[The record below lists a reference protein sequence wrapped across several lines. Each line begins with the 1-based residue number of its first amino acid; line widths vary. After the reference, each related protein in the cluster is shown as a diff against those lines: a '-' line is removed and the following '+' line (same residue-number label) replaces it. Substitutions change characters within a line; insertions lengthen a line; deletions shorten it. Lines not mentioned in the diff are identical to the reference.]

1 MKKVLVCLL
10 SAVLSLSVLGC
21 SSTSK
26 TPNYSVFELGG
37 KEYDLSGDMDE
48 TINSMSKER
57 FAFSDIRTSK
67 LIYCDSNG
75 EFVTGKSWDSSSYLK
90 DPANLGIL
98 YYSDY
103 YNSMRPDLV
112 QPHHTYYYGINP
124 AYVRSYKTVHGISN
138 LSKQEDIE
146 ALEGFLPCFS
156 YGNPRSDAI
165 GYFAMYVDG
174 VQINMADYRD
184 EFEAILNCGSADS
197 PAWDAFKT
205 YPYFNLAS
213 AVPGA
218 FYSYVEVFCL
228 QRGMTLSDFEAKVEE
243 DKRLKYSLLC
253 TLAYTEALQKSFDG
267 EVDEIEIYIY
277 TDDEYGIDVDYFVY
291 NVANHVSEAN
301 QE

>member
-21 SSTSK
+21 SSTAK

-37 KEYDLSGDMDE
+37 KEYDLSGDMNE
-48 TINSMSKER
+48 TINTLAKDR
-57 FAFSDIRTSK
+57 FGLQDIYSRPGR

-75 EFVTGKSWDSSSYLK
+75 ELVTEKPWDSSY
-90 DPANLGIL
+90 DFENPANLGIL
-98 YYSDY
+98 WFRDY
-103 YNSMRPDLV
+103 GNDFFGLTL
-112 QPHHTYYYGINP
+112 PHPTYYYCIKP
-124 AYVRSYKTVHGISN
+124 ELVRSYKTIHGINNSSTSDVLN
-138 LSKQEDIE
+138 D
-146 ALEGFLPCFS
+146 LEGFLPCYS
-156 YGNPRSDAI
+156 YANPRSDAI
-165 GYFAMYVDG
+165 GYFALYVDG

-184 EFEAILNCGSADS
+184 EFEAILSCGSANS

-218 FYSYVEVFCL
+218 FYSYVEGFCL

-253 TLAYTEALQKSFDG
+253 TLSYTEALQKSIDG
-267 EVDEIEIYIY
+267 KVNKIEIYIY

-291 NVANHVSEAN
+291 NVAN